1 MKKVLF
7 PGKFNPI
14 HVGHIL
20 QIAKLLKSYDV
31 TVAIRC
37 DIRGIMPYSEVN
49 RILNVVFDGKVNT
62 YSYIGS
68 YTKGFPKKIQ
78 AKFDIIASANT
89 EIIKS
94 AFTQGINVISL
105 VRIKGYRS
113 TKMKGMYKSEM

>member
-31 TVAIRC
+31 TVDVYCNAKK
-37 DIRGIMPYSEVN
+37 IMKYEEVK
-49 RILNVVFDGKVNT
+49 RILSIVFDGKINM
-62 YSYIGS
+62 YSHNKS
-68 YTKGFPKKIQ
+68 YTKGFPKEIQ
-78 AKFDIIASANT
+78 AKFDMVASANT

-94 AFTQGINVISL
+94 AFTQGINVIQL
-105 VRIKGYRS
+105 NRIKGYRAS
-113 TKMKGMYKSEM
+113 KMKGMYKNEM